1 MSPAGPRSRPG
12 SIIRFRSAL
21 AAALVSMTG
30 IAGTARA
37 GSGCRA
43 PISTARASAPALC
56 RGRVVAI
63 TGGRANG
70 SASPAGMAARAMA
83 AGTAPACPA
92 NARQRAP
99 ATPARAP
106 GVLTALARAPGVLI
120 ALARV
125 PGVLTTRLLTMVARR
140 VGNLIGRAGRALMAA
155 PGNGKAAP
163 VVPARRQAS
172 PVMASPTMP
181 SRRQGAARRASR
193 GRAII
198 VPLLGPLTV
207 RLRQR
212 SAAAAMAVQLHQR
225 RAERTMVE
233 VIARRRTGIPRPH
246 RREPSHRPRVPRHQR
261 AKTNMNNPIER
272 QIPAIITQEAP
283 STPQ

>member
-30 IAGTARA
+30 TAGTARA

-43 PISTARASAPALC
+43 PISTVRASAPALC

-106 GVLTALARAPGVLI
+106 GVLIALARAPGVL
-120 ALARV
+120 
-125 PGVLTTRLLTMVARR
+125 TTRLPAMVARR

-198 VPLLGPLTV
+198 VHLPGPLTV

-212 SAAAAMAVQLHQR
+212 SAAAAMALQLHQR
-225 RAERTMVE
+225 HAERTMVE

>member
-106 GVLTALARAPGVLI
+106 GVLT
-120 ALARV
+120 
-125 PGVLTTRLLTMVARR
+125 TRLLTMVARR

-163 VVPARRQAS
+163 FVPARRQAS
-172 PVMASPTMP
+172 PVMP

-198 VPLLGPLTV
+198 VPLFGPLTV

-212 SAAAAMAVQLHQR
+212 SAAAAMALQLHQR
-225 RAERTMVE
+225 HAERTMVE

-261 AKTNMNNPIER
+261 GKTNMNNPTER

>member
-12 SIIRFRSAL
+12 SILRFRSVL

-30 IAGTARA
+30 TAGTARA

-106 GVLTALARAPGVLI
+106 GVLT
-120 ALARV
+120 
-125 PGVLTTRLLTMVARR
+125 TRLPAMVARR
-140 VGNLIGRAGRALMAA
+140 VGNLIGRAGRALIAA

-198 VPLLGPLTV
+198 VHLPGPLTV

>member
-30 IAGTARA
+30 TAGTARA

-106 GVLTALARAPGVLI
+106 GVLTALARAPGVL
-120 ALARV
+120 
-125 PGVLTTRLLTMVARR
+125 TTRLPAMVARR
-140 VGNLIGRAGRALMAA
+140 VGNLIGRAGRALIAA

-198 VPLLGPLTV
+198 VHLPGPLTV

-212 SAAAAMAVQLHQR
+212 SAAAAMALQLHQR
-225 RAERTMVE
+225 HAERTMVE

-261 AKTNMNNPIER
+261 GKTNMNNPTER